1 MMTVM
6 IRIIWGWEEE
16 EEEDRQLD
24 SPKYSTSGKAGG
36 EFLFGSLEGGADNE
50 PRASHQLYER
60 PISSPV

>member
-6 IRIIWGWEEE
+6 IRTIWGEEEE

-36 EFLFGSLEGGADNE
+36 EFPFGSLEGGADRE
-50 PRASHQLYER
+50 PRPSHQSY
-60 PISSPV
+60 